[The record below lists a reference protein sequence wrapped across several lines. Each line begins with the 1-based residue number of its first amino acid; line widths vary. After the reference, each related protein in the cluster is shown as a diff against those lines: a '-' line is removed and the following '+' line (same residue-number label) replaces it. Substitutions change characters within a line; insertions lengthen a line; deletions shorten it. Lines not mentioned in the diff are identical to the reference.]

1 MNVGIYLFDEVEV
14 LDFAG
19 PFEVFSLAA
28 KDQNKLCQVT
38 TVGATGE
45 MISARNGL
53 KVTPTCSFDNHAEFD
68 ILIIPGGYGAREIEI
83 HQEPV
88 LNWIRGQKE
97 KVRIMASVC
106 TGSILLAECG
116 ILDGRR
122 ATTHWMHLDR
132 LEREYPKVRVIRDR
146 KFVDDQDVVT
156 SAGIS
161 AGIDM
166 SFHLLARI
174 FDQETAQ
181 ATARRMEYD
190 PITHSTH
197 GAEN

>member
-19 PFEVFSLAA
+19 PFEVFSLAE
-28 KDQNKLCQVT
+28 KDRKKLCQVT

-53 KVTPTCSFDNHAEFD
+53 KVTPDCSFGNHPNFD

-83 HQEPV
+83 NKEPV

-97 KVRIMASVC
+97 KVLIMASVC

-116 ILDGRR
+116 MLDGRR
-122 ATTHWMHLDR
+122 TTTHWMHLDR
-132 LEREYPKVRVIRDR
+132 LKREYPKVKVIRDQ
-146 KFVDDQDVVT
+146 KFVDDGDVVT

-166 SFHLLARI
+166 SFHLLTRL
-174 FDQETAQ
+174 FGQETAQ
-181 ATARRMEYD
+181 VTARRMEYD
-190 PITHSTH
+190 PVTHSTH
-197 GAEN
+197 GAAD